1 MFEKHYK
8 ILNIPNNSNENEIK
22 KAYKKMALKYHPD
35 KNPNED
41 TSEKFK
47 EISDS
52 YQILMN
58 KDKYTNNNIN
68 NDFVNADELFK
79 QFFKTR
85 SSVFSSAF
93 EDDFFGDVFSTMNI
107 KINSFN
113 NLNNTQPKIN
123 KQNLFSYQKQVNTV
137 YQNGNKIET
146 ITEVKNG
153 KKTITKI
160 TTDKNGKKIIDPV
173 VNLNIMN

>member
-8 ILNIPNNSNENEIK
+8 TLNIPNNSNENEIK

-47 EISDS
+47 EISDA

-79 QFFKTR
+79 QFFKNRT
-85 SSVFSSAF
+85 SVFSSAF

-113 NLNNTQPKIN
+113 NLNNSQPKIS
-123 KQNLFSYQKQVNTV
+123 KHNLFSYQKQVNTV
-137 YQNGNKIET
+137 YENGSKIET

-160 TTDKNGKKIIDPV
+160 TTDKNGSKTIDPI